1 MAMVPEGVSANEIER
16 YVEHGYAENQGVK
29 IHYAALG
36 SGPLVVMVHGFPDF
50 WYTWRNQMLVL
61 APYYR
66 VVALDLR
73 GYNLSDKPKDGSQYA
88 MPHLVG
94 DIQAVI
100 KSQGQQ
106 QAIVIGHDW
115 GGAISWQFAI
125 HVPQMTERLVIL
137 NLPHPKSFS
146 RELANNPQQQ
156 QNSQYARNFQME
168 GAHTQLS
175 AEALSAWVTDPVA
188 HAHYI
193 EAFQRSDFE
202 GMLQYYKQNY
212 PRPPYHEITSPI
224 SKVQCSVL
232 QIHGLEDRYL
242 LPNALNSTWEYVEKD
257 WTLMTVPG
265 AGHFV
270 QHDASDLVSRTILS
284 WLKR

>member
-1 MAMVPEGVSANEIER
+1 MDTLPTGISANEIDR

-50 WYTWRNQMLVL
+50 WYSWRHQMLAL
-61 APYYR
+61 APQYR

-73 GYNLSDKPKDGSQYA
+73 GYNLSDKPKDGALYSMRY
-88 MPHLVG
+88 LVG

-100 KSQGQQ
+100 QAQGQQ
-106 QAIVIGHDW
+106 RAIVIGHDW

-137 NLPHPKSFS
+137 NLPHPQSFS

-156 QNSQYARNFQME
+156 ENSQYARNFQME
-168 GAHTQLS
+168 GAHTKLS
-175 AEALSAWVTDPVA
+175 AEALSEWVKDPEA
-188 HAHYI
+188 RAHYI

-212 PRPPYHEITSPI
+212 PRPPYQEITTPMP
-224 SKVQCSVL
+224 KVQTSVL
-232 QIHGLEDRYL
+232 QIHGLQDRYL
-242 LPNALNSTWEYVEKD
+242 LPGALNGAWQYIEKD
-257 WTLMTVPG
+257 WTLMTVPE

-270 QHDASDLVSRTILS
+270 QHDAADLVSRTILS
-284 WLKR
+284 WLNR